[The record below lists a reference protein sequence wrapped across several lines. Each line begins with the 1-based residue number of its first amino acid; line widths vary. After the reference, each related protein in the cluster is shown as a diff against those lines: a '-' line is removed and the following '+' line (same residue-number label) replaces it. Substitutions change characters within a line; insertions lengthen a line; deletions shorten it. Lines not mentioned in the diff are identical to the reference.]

1 MGVYKTLTPSDIT
14 RVPFDANKLYTFNSA
29 SASSIGINFQKFE
42 FVSSSLDSYSS
53 ASTDTSSSV
62 RYHQLDHLFYRN
74 QRLDIS
80 NKLGDADYLNQFRT
94 LHRRANVI
102 SIPSGLFG
110 NKIKEGT
117 FQMTGSGWNIV
128 DDKRGNLI
136 ISGAQLADYNV
147 DEREKVFFLGPIKGF
162 KKYDL
167 KAHFYGENNP
177 NPDTYY
183 NKENVNDDS
192 YYTNTLDY
200 KNILFTETSAS
211 FNIVSKGDFAGI
223 TQAESTT
230 GADWITGVGWT
241 IAGGKATYDGSAG
254 GYQGLNQ
261 NNVLNI
267 GSTYE
272 VSFDLTLGTTPSLEF
287 KFGNAYG
294 GVQSSIYISNTSFG
308 SERRKFKE
316 IINVQDHRHISFLAN
331 VSTNKVVIEN
341 VKFVEIPNP
350 HRTPVAHFNNSIS
363 STVTS
368 SIVAPHNELYNF
380 NPEDNFTISM
390 FVNPKHVN
398 GYLVSKITTKTII
411 KTPINSKTNTT
422 GSSQPSNTTEKD
434 VYPFEV
440 YLNEENNN
448 QGTFQLINF
457 RRSDGVDTSHISCSL
472 SQNTLSHVVC
482 MKSGSEISLYVNGAQ
497 THQNTDMV
505 LSYGASAFNNGTQ
518 KATKTDLTSQPTEN
532 QANLYIGSKGEISD
546 YFSGS
551 LSNLMIFNQH
561 RTYEQ
566 IKSLLHNVNG
576 TPYIGNIFYSNGLA
590 TITHPNYQHIAQPT
604 SSTNS
609 LLTKFKSINTI
620 YENEFM
626 CTVRSD
632 EYNFTHNISTRNIK
646 SDQHTHLANFAT
658 GSIWKPYV
666 TTIGLYNEEGEL
678 LIVGKLGQ
686 PVKMSDETDTTFVIR
701 YDN

>member
-14 RVPFDANKLYTFNSA
+14 RVPFDANKLYTFNSS
-29 SASSIGINFQKFE
+29 SATNVGIGFQKFE

-53 ASTDTSSSV
+53 VSTDTSSSI

-74 QRLDIS
+74 HRLDIS

-102 SIPSGLFG
+102 NIPSGLFG
-110 NKIKEGT
+110 NKIKPGT
-117 FQMTGSGWNIV
+117 FQITGSGWNVV

-136 ISGAQLADYNV
+136 ISGTQLV
-147 DEREKVFFLGPIKGF
+147 SHSIDEREKVFSLGPVKGF

-167 KAHFYGENNP
+167 KAHFYGENHP
-177 NPDTYY
+177 EPDTYY

-192 YYTNTLDY
+192 YYTNTLDF

-211 FNIVSKGDFAGI
+211 VNIVSKGDFAGI

-230 GADWITGVGWT
+230 GADWTTQAGWT
-241 IAGGKATYDGSAG
+241 IAGGKAIYDGSVS
-254 GYQGLNQ
+254 GYSSLTQPGALN
-261 NNVLNI
+261 V

-272 VSFDLTLGTTPSLEF
+272 VSFDLTLAGGSIEW
-287 KFGNAYG
+287 KFGNPFG
-294 GVQSSIYISNTSFG
+294 GTQSSIYVSVSSFG

-316 IINVQDHRHISFLAN
+316 IINVQDNQTIMFLAN
-331 VSTNKVVIEN
+331 IGTTSAIIEN
-341 VKFVEIPNP
+341 VKFIEIPNP
-350 HRTPVAHFNNSIS
+350 HRTPVAHFNNSIT

-380 NPEDNFTISM
+380 NPDENFAISM
-390 FVNPKHVN
+390 YVNPKKVD
-398 GYLVSKITTKTII
+398 GYIISKSTTKTII
-411 KTPINSKTNTT
+411 KEPTNTKLYIT
-422 GSSQPSNTTEKD
+422 GSSQLSNTTEKNH
-434 VYPFEV
+434 YPFEV
-440 YLNEENNN
+440 FLNEENNG

-457 RRSDGVDTSHISCSL
+457 RRSDGIDTSHVSCSL

-505 LSYGASAFNNGTQ
+505 STYAASAFNNGTQ
-518 KATKTDLTSQPTEN
+518 KATKIDLTSRQTEN
-532 QANLYIGSKGEISD
+532 QANLYIGSKGEVSD

-551 LSNLMIFNQH
+551 LSNLIIFNQH
-561 RTYEQ
+561 RTDNQ
-566 IKSLLHNVNG
+566 ISNLFKKIDG
-576 TPYIGNIFYSNGLA
+576 TPYVGNIFYSNGLA
-590 TITHPNYQHIAQPT
+590 TITHPNYQHIAKPHASNDYQV
-604 SSTNS
+604 
-609 LLTKFKSINTI
+609 KFKSINTI

-632 EYNFTHNISTRNIK
+632 EYNYTHNISTRKIK

-666 TTIGLYNEEGEL
+666 TTIGLFNEDNEL

-686 PVKMSDETDTTFVIR
+686 PVRMSDETDTTFVIK